1 MDFLF
6 IDHNGVCYLYL
17 LLHHPIYFPLIGSAH
32 LEIKLGVVQ
41 GIAHGLFTMR
51 KWLSFYEKVAWFL
64 LIPTLGTSYSHVG
77 NNNTYY
83 ESRVYVAP
91 VF

>member
-1 MDFLF
+1 MNFLF

-51 KWLSFYEKVAWFL
+51 K
-64 LIPTLGTSYSHVG
+64 
-77 NNNTYY
+77 
-83 ESRVYVAP
+83 
-91 VF
+91 